1 MMKLNKTI
9 VLFVVLIA
17 ALVMSCKEHPVTY
30 QHVAVDSLINIA
42 YQARNYDSII
52 SLANLHQQEGSL
64 SSIEACYW
72 RGYAYSR
79 MRKMR
84 MAEMEWKN
92 AIAQT
97 IETDA
102 DLAYYAQSA
111 NRLVGLLYLK
121 SDYGEAIRVA
131 LPAIR
136 LLKIKDYTMNNDYSN
151 LLTFMGSCEL
161 KLGHSSDAARNF
173 SQAWQAYQR
182 LTHANHD
189 IDSYTS
195 SIVGLVTIVDA
206 YIQTGHY
213 QEALDWTVH
222 LDDMLQECRQLPGVR
237 ESYLDK
243 QWARLCLY
251 RASALEG
258 LGKKKE
264 AAQSYKAALQTQYAK
279 TGDGKV
285 EASNY
290 LMAAQRW
297 DEAADNLQVMAEQ
310 LATYDFK
317 MSQETIHTYLLPK
330 YLANVKAH
338 RLDSAIAVGT
348 WICQAL
354 DSAIIW
360 QKQDDAAELAT
371 IYETQQKENELMEQR
386 SNLSDQRL
394 LTVYITLVL
403 VILGFGLFIFF
414 HHRSAMRLEKAY
426 NELARANTRAEESS
440 RMKSDFIQQIS
451 HEIRTPLNI
460 LSGFTQLLTMPDM
473 KYDKATLDNIKEQIT
488 ENTDRITNLVNKML
502 ELSEAKNHSDIECTD
517 DVTVTQITSDAVNAS
532 GISDAGHL
540 TFSMIVSPEA
550 EQVHILT
557 NLQAASRALAQVLD
571 NARKFTAPAESRQ
584 HEKLTDHQ
592 QKVVLR
598 ISVSSNRL
606 FFSVEDTGIG
616 IPHKEAERI
625 FDEFVQLD
633 EFYEG
638 TGIGLTVAR
647 SLARRIGGNIMLD
660 TAYIGG
666 SRFVLTLP
674 VNKLAMGAKITKK

>member
-9 VLFVVLIA
+9 LFFVTLAAVLFT
-17 ALVMSCKEHPVTY
+17 SCGEHHVT
-30 QHVAVDSLINIA
+30 QRHVTVDSLINVA
-42 YQARNYDSII
+42 YQARNYDSIL
-52 SLANLHQQEGSL
+52 SLADLHQQEGTL
-64 SSIEACYW
+64 STIEACYW

-79 MRKMR
+79 QRKIR
-84 MAEMEWKN
+84 MAEIEWKH
-92 AIAQT
+92 AVAQP
-97 IETDA
+97 IESDE
-102 DLAYYAQSA
+102 DLVYYAQSA
-111 NRLVGLLYLK
+111 NRLTGLLYLK
-121 SDYGEAIRVA
+121 AEYGQAIQVA
-131 LPAIR
+131 LPAIQ
-136 LLKIKDYTMNNDYSN
+136 LLKEMGYTKNNDYFN
-151 LLTFMGSCEL
+151 LLTFIGGCEL
-161 KLGHSSDAARNF
+161 KLDQPEEAANNFAQVWKGFQQITKSIHS
-173 SQAWQAYQR
+173 
-182 LTHANHD
+182 

-213 QEALDWTVH
+213 QEALDWTTH
-222 LDDMLQECRQLPGVR
+222 LGNMLQQCRQLPGVR
-237 ESYLDK
+237 DSYIDK

-258 LGKKKE
+258 LGKKEE
-264 AAQSYKAALQTQYAK
+264 AAQSYQFALQTQYAQ

-290 LMAAQRW
+290 LIAAHRW
-297 DEAADNLQVMAEQ
+297 NEAADNLQVMASQ
-310 LATYDFK
+310 LAKYDFK

-330 YLANVKAH
+330 YLANVKAN
-338 RLDSAIAVGT
+338 RLDSAIAVGS
-348 WICQAL
+348 WICEAL
-354 DSAIIW
+354 DSAIVW
-360 QKQDDAAELAT
+360 QKRDDAAELAT
-371 IYETQQKENELMEQR
+371 IYETQQKENELMKQR
-386 SNLSDQRL
+386 SSLSDLRL
-394 LTVYITLVL
+394 LLVYITLVL

-414 HHRSAMRLEKAY
+414 RHRAAVRLEKAY
-426 NELARANTRAEESS
+426 YDLERANVRAEESS

-460 LSGFTQLLTMPDM
+460 LSGFTQLLTMPDIT
-473 KYDKATLDNIKEQIT
+473 YDKATLDNIKEQVT

-502 ELSEAKNHSDIECTD
+502 ELSEAKNHSDIECND
-517 DVTVTQITSDAVNAS
+517 EVTAQQIASEAIGAS
-532 GISDAGHL
+532 GINDAGHL
-540 TFSMIVSPEA
+540 TFSMIMSPEA
-550 EQVHILT
+550 EKVLIQT
-557 NLQAASRALAQVLD
+557 NLQAAARALSQVLD

-598 ISVSSNRL
+598 ISVSASRL

-647 SLARRIGGNIMLD
+647 SLARRIGGDIMLD

-674 VNKLAMGAKITKK
+674 VNNQTS

>member
-9 VLFVVLIA
+9 VLFVTLA
-17 ALVMSCKEHPVTY
+17 AMLFTSCGEHHVT
-30 QHVAVDSLINIA
+30 QRHVTVDSLINVA
-42 YQARNYDSII
+42 YQARNYDSIL
-52 SLANLHQQEGSL
+52 SLADLHQQEGTL
-64 SSIEACYW
+64 STIEASYW

-79 MRKMR
+79 QRKIR
-84 MAEMEWKN
+84 MAEIEWKR
-92 AIAQT
+92 AVAQP
-97 IETDA
+97 IESDE
-102 DLAYYAQSA
+102 DLVYYAQSA
-111 NRLVGLLYLK
+111 NRLTGLLYLK
-121 SDYGEAIRVA
+121 AEYGQAIQVA
-131 LPAIR
+131 LPAIQ
-136 LLKIKDYTMNNDYSN
+136 LLKEMGYTKNNDYFN
-151 LLTFMGSCEL
+151 LLTFIGGCEL
-161 KLGHSSDAARNF
+161 KLDQPEEAANNFAQVWKGFQQITKSIHS
-173 SQAWQAYQR
+173 
-182 LTHANHD
+182 

-213 QEALDWTVH
+213 QEALDWTTH
-222 LDDMLQECRQLPGVR
+222 LGNMLQQCRQLPGVR
-237 ESYLDK
+237 DSYIDK

-258 LGKKKE
+258 LGKKEE
-264 AAQSYKAALQTQYAK
+264 AAQSYQFALQTQYAQ

-290 LMAAQRW
+290 LMAAHRW
-297 DEAADNLQVMAEQ
+297 NEAADNLQVMASQ
-310 LATYDFK
+310 LAKYDFK

-330 YLANVKAH
+330 YLANVKAN
-338 RLDSAIAVGT
+338 RLDSAIAVGS
-348 WICQAL
+348 WICEAL
-354 DSAIIW
+354 DSAIVW
-360 QKQDDAAELAT
+360 QKRDDAAELAT
-371 IYETQQKENELMEQR
+371 IYETQQKENELMKQR
-386 SNLSDQRL
+386 SSLSDLRL
-394 LTVYITLVL
+394 LLVYITLVL

-414 HHRSAMRLEKAY
+414 RHRAAVRLEKAY
-426 NELARANTRAEESS
+426 YDLERANVRAEESS

-460 LSGFTQLLTMPDM
+460 LSGFTQLLTMPDIT
-473 KYDKATLDNIKEQIT
+473 YDKATLDNIKEQVT

-502 ELSEAKNHSDIECTD
+502 ELSEAKNHSDIECND
-517 DVTVTQITSDAVNAS
+517 EVTAQQIASEAIGAS
-532 GISDAGHL
+532 GINDAGHL
-540 TFSMIVSPEA
+540 TFSMIMSPEA
-550 EQVHILT
+550 EKVLIQT
-557 NLQAASRALAQVLD
+557 NLQAAARALSQVLD

-598 ISVSSNRL
+598 ISVSANRM

-647 SLARRIGGNIMLD
+647 SLARRIGGDIMLD

-674 VNKLAMGAKITKK
+674 VNKQAS

>member
-1 MMKLNKTI
+1 MKLTKTI

-17 ALVMSCKEHPVTY
+17 ALFISCKEQRVTP

-42 YQARNYDSII
+42 YQARNYDSIL
-52 SLANLHQQEGSL
+52 SLATLHQQEGTL

-79 MRKMR
+79 LRKMR
-84 MAEMEWKN
+84 MAEIEWKH
-92 AIAQT
+92 AVAQP
-97 IETDA
+97 IETDE
-102 DLAYYAQSA
+102 DLVFYAQSA
-111 NRLVGLLYLK
+111 NRLAGLLYLK
-121 SDYGEAIRVA
+121 ADYAEVIRVA

-136 LLKIKDYTMNNDYSN
+136 LLEEKHYTMNNDYSN
-151 LLTFMGSCEL
+151 LLTFVGSCEL
-161 KLGHSSDAARNF
+161 KLGHPADAARNYD
-173 SQAWQAYQR
+173 QAWQAYQQI
-182 LTHANHD
+182 TQANYN

-213 QEALDWTVH
+213 QDALDWTTH
-222 LDDMLQECRQLPGVR
+222 LGNMLQQCRQLPGVR
-237 ESYLDK
+237 DAYIDK
-243 QWARLCLY
+243 QWARHCLY

-258 LGKKKE
+258 LGKKEE
-264 AAQSYKAALQTQYAK
+264 AAQSYQLALQTQYAK

-290 LMAAQRW
+290 LMEAHRW
-297 DEAADNLQVMAEQ
+297 NEAADNLQVLAAQ
-310 LATYDFK
+310 LAKYDFK

-330 YLANVKAH
+330 YLANVKAN
-338 RLDSAIAVGT
+338 RLDSAIAVGS
-348 WICQAL
+348 WICEAL
-354 DSAIIW
+354 DSAIVW
-360 QKQDDAAELAT
+360 QKRDDAAELAT
-371 IYETQQKENELMEQR
+371 IYETQQKENELMKQR
-386 SNLSDQRL
+386 SSLSDLRL

-414 HHRSAMRLEKAY
+414 RHRAAVRLEKAY
-426 NELARANTRAEESS
+426 YDLERANIRAEESS

-473 KYDKATLDNIKEQIT
+473 KYDEATLSNIKDQIT

-502 ELSEAKNHSDIECTD
+502 ELSEAKNHSDIECND
-517 DVTVTQITSDAVNAS
+517 EVTAQQIASEAIGAS
-532 GISDAGHL
+532 GINDAGHL
-540 TFSMIVSPEA
+540 TFSMIMSPEA
-550 EQVHILT
+550 EKVLIQT
-557 NLQAASRALAQVLD
+557 NLQAAARALSQVLD

-598 ISVSSNRL
+598 ISVSSNRM

-647 SLARRIGGNIMLD
+647 SLARRIGGDIMLD

-674 VNKLAMGAKITKK
+674 VNNQTS

>member
-1 MMKLNKTI
+1 MKLAKTI
-9 VLFVVLIA
+9 VLFVVLVA
-17 ALVMSCKEHPVTY
+17 ALFTSCKDQRVTP

-42 YQARNYDSII
+42 YQARNYDSIL
-52 SLANLHQQEGSL
+52 SLANLHQQEGTL
-64 SSIEACYW
+64 STIEACYW

-79 MRKMR
+79 LRKMR

-92 AIAQT
+92 AVAQT

-102 DLAYYAQSA
+102 DLAYYAKSA
-111 NRLVGLLYLK
+111 NRLAGLLYLK
-121 SDYGEAIRVA
+121 ADYAGAIRVA
-131 LPAIR
+131 LPAIH
-136 LLKIKDYTMNNDYSN
+136 LLKEKQYTLNNDYSN
-151 LLTFMGSCEL
+151 LLTFIGSCEL
-161 KLGHSSDAARNF
+161 KLGHPADAARNYD
-173 SQAWQAYQR
+173 QAWQAYQQI
-182 LTHANHD
+182 TQANYN

-213 QEALDWTVH
+213 QEALDWTTH
-222 LDDMLQECRQLPGVR
+222 LGNMLQQCRQLPGVR
-237 ESYLDK
+237 DAYIDK

-258 LGKKKE
+258 LGKKEE
-264 AAQSYKAALQTQYAK
+264 AAQSYQFALQTQYAK

-290 LMAAQRW
+290 LMAAHRW
-297 DEAADNLQVMAEQ
+297 NEAANNLQVMAAQ

-317 MSQETIHTYLLPK
+317 MSQEAIHTYLLPK
-330 YLANVKAH
+330 YIANVKAN
-338 RLDSAIAVGT
+338 RLDSAIAVGI

-354 DSAIIW
+354 DSAIVW
-360 QKQDDAAELAT
+360 QKRDDAAELAT

-386 SNLSDQRL
+386 SSLSDQRL

-414 HHRSAMRLEKAY
+414 HHRSAVRLEKAY
-426 NELARANTRAEESS
+426 NDLARANARAEESS

-460 LSGFTQLLTMPDM
+460 LSGFTQLLTMPDI
-473 KYDKATLDNIKEQIT
+473 KYDEATLGNIKEQIT

-502 ELSEAKNHSDIECTD
+502 ELSEAKNHSDIECND
-517 DVTVTQITSDAVNAS
+517 EVTALQIASDAISAS
-532 GISDAGHL
+532 GIDEAGHL
-540 TFSMIVSPEA
+540 TFSLITSPEA
-550 EQVHILT
+550 EQDLIQT
-557 NLQAASRALAQVLD
+557 NLNAAARALSLILD

-647 SLARRIGGNIMLD
+647 SLARRIGGDIMLD

-674 VNKLAMGAKITKK
+674 VNKQAS

>member
-9 VLFVVLIA
+9 LLFVALIAVLF
-17 ALVMSCKEHPVTY
+17 MSCKEHHVARR
-30 QHVAVDSLINIA
+30 HVAVDSLINIA
-42 YQARNYDSII
+42 YQARNYDSIL
-52 SLANLHQQEGSL
+52 SLADLHQQEGTL

-79 MRKMR
+79 LRKIR
-84 MAEMEWKN
+84 MAEIEWKN
-92 AIAQT
+92 AVSHS
-97 IETDA
+97 IETDE
-102 DLAYYAQSA
+102 DLTYYAHSA
-111 NRLVGLLYLK
+111 NRLAGLLYLK
-121 SDYGEAIRVA
+121 AEYGEVIQVA

-136 LLKIKDYTMNNDYSN
+136 LLKEKGYIMNNDYFN
-151 LLTFMGSCEL
+151 LLTFIGSCEL
-161 KLGHSSDAARNF
+161 KLGHPGDAAKNF
-173 SQAWQAYQR
+173 KLVWQAYQQI
-182 LTHANHD
+182 TQANHD
-189 IDSYTS
+189 IGSYTS
-195 SIVGLVTIVDA
+195 TIVGLVTIVDT

-213 QEALDWTVH
+213 QEALEWADR
-222 LDDMLQECRQLPGVR
+222 LDTMLQQCRQLPGVR
-237 ESYLDK
+237 DSYIDK
-243 QWARLCLY
+243 QWARICLY

-258 LGKKKE
+258 LGQKKE
-264 AAQSYKAALQTQYAK
+264 AAKAYNTALKTQYAK

-285 EASNY
+285 EAASY
-290 LMAAQRW
+290 LMAAHRW
-297 DEAADNLQVMAEQ
+297 NEAADNLQVMEAQ
-310 LATYDFK
+310 LATYDFR
-317 MSQETIHTYLLPK
+317 MTQETIHTYLLPK
-330 YLANVKAH
+330 FFANVKAN
-338 RLDSAIAVGT
+338 RPDSAIAVGT

-354 DSAIIW
+354 DSAIVW
-360 QKQDDAAELAT
+360 QKHDDAAELAT

-386 SNLSDQRL
+386 SSLSDLRN
-394 LTVYITLVL
+394 LTVYITLIL

-414 HHRSAMRLEKAY
+414 RHRSAMRLEKAY
-426 NELARANTRAEESS
+426 FDLERANVRAEESS

-473 KYDKATLDNIKEQIT
+473 KYDEATLSNIKEQIT

-502 ELSEAKNHSDIECTD
+502 ELSEAKNHADIDCND
-517 DVTVTQITSDAVNAS
+517 NVTPLQIASEAVTSS
-532 GISDAGHL
+532 GIDEAGHL
-540 TFSMIVSPEA
+540 TFSMITSSEA
-550 EQVHILT
+550 EQMQIQT
-557 NLQAASRALAQVLD
+557 NLQAAVRALSLVLD
-571 NARKFTAPAESRQ
+571 NARKFTAPAKSRR
-584 HEKLTDHQ
+584 HEKQTDHQ

-598 ISVSSNRL
+598 ISVSSYRL

-647 SLARRIGGNIMLD
+647 SLARRIGGDIMLD

-674 VNKLAMGAKITKK
+674 VNKQAS

>member
-1 MMKLNKTI
+1 MKLTRTI
-9 VLFVVLIA
+9 ILLVALTAVLF
-17 ALVMSCKEHPVTY
+17 MSCKEHHVTHH
-30 QHVAVDSLINIA
+30 HVAVDSLINIA
-42 YQARNYDSII
+42 YQTRNYDSIL
-52 SLANLHQQEGSL
+52 SLADLHQQEGTL

-79 MRKMR
+79 LRKIR
-84 MAEMEWKN
+84 MAEIEWKK
-92 AIAQT
+92 AVAHT
-97 IETDA
+97 IETDE
-102 DLAYYAQSA
+102 DLVFYAQSA
-111 NRLVGLLYLK
+111 NRLAGLLYLK
-121 SDYGEAIRVA
+121 AEYGQVIKVA
-131 LPAIR
+131 LPAIQ
-136 LLKIKDYTMNNDYSN
+136 LLKEKDYTTNNDYFN
-151 LLTFMGSCEL
+151 LLTFMGCCEL
-161 KLGHSSDAARNF
+161 KLDHASGAAHNF
-173 SQAWQAYQR
+173 SQVLKGYQQI
-182 LTHANHD
+182 TQANHH

-213 QEALDWTVH
+213 SEALEWIDH
-222 LDDMLQECRQLPGVR
+222 LDSMLQECRQLPGVR
-237 ESYLDK
+237 ELYVDK
-243 QWARLCLY
+243 QWARICLY

-258 LGKKKE
+258 LGKKAE
-264 AAQSYKAALQTQYAK
+264 AAKAYNLALQTQYAK

-290 LMAAQRW
+290 LMAAHRW
-297 DEAADNLQVMAEQ
+297 NEAADNLEVLAAQ
-310 LATYDFK
+310 LGTYDFR
-317 MSQETIHTYLLPK
+317 MTQETIHTYLLPK
-330 YLANVKAH
+330 YFANVKAN

-354 DSAIIW
+354 DSAIVW
-360 QKQDDAAELAT
+360 QKHDDAAELAT

-386 SNLSDQRL
+386 SNLSDMRL

-414 HHRSAMRLEKAY
+414 RHRAAVRLEKAY
-426 NELARANTRAEESS
+426 YDLERANMRAEESS

-460 LSGFTQLLTMPDM
+460 LSGYTQLLAMPDM
-473 KYDKATLDNIKEQIT
+473 TYDKATLDNIKEQIT

-502 ELSEAKNHSDIECTD
+502 ELSEAKNRSDIECND
-517 DVTVTQITSDAVNAS
+517 DVTPLQIAVEAIGISGVDNAS
-532 GISDAGHL
+532 HL
-540 TFSMIVSPEA
+540 TFSMIASPEC
-550 EQVHILT
+550 EEVHVQT
-557 NLQAASRALAQVLD
+557 NLQAAARALSQVLD
-571 NARKFTAPAESRQ
+571 NARKFTIPSESRQ
-584 HEKLTDHQ
+584 HEKPTDHQ

-598 ISVSSNRL
+598 ISVSSSRL

-647 SLARRIGGNIMLD
+647 SLARRIGGDIMLD

-674 VNKLAMGAKITKK
+674 VNK

>member
-1 MMKLNKTI
+1 MKLTRTI
-9 VLFVVLIA
+9 ILLVALTAVLF
-17 ALVMSCKEHPVTY
+17 MSCKEHHVTHH
-30 QHVAVDSLINIA
+30 HVAVDSLINIA
-42 YQARNYDSII
+42 YQTRNYDSIL
-52 SLANLHQQEGSL
+52 SLADLHQQEGTL

-79 MRKMR
+79 LRKIR
-84 MAEMEWKN
+84 MAEIEWKK
-92 AIAQT
+92 AVAHT
-97 IETDA
+97 IETDE
-102 DLAYYAQSA
+102 DLVFYAQSA
-111 NRLVGLLYLK
+111 NRLAGLLYLK
-121 SDYGEAIRVA
+121 AEYGQVIKVA
-131 LPAIR
+131 LPAIQ
-136 LLKIKDYTMNNDYSN
+136 LLKEKDYTTNNDYFN
-151 LLTFMGSCEL
+151 LLTFMGCCEL
-161 KLGHSSDAARNF
+161 KLDHASGAAHNF
-173 SQAWQAYQR
+173 SQVLKGYQQI
-182 LTHANHD
+182 TQANHH

-213 QEALDWTVH
+213 SEALEWIDH
-222 LDDMLQECRQLPGVR
+222 LDSMLQECRQLPGVR
-237 ESYLDK
+237 ESYVDK
-243 QWARLCLY
+243 QWARICLY

-258 LGKKKE
+258 LGKKAE
-264 AAQSYKAALQTQYAK
+264 AAKAYQAALKTQYAK

-285 EASNY
+285 EASSY
-290 LMAAQRW
+290 LMTAHRW
-297 DEAADNLQVMAEQ
+297 NEAADNLQVLAAQ
-310 LATYDFK
+310 LATYDFR
-317 MSQETIHTYLLPK
+317 MTQETIHTYLLPK
-330 YLANVKAH
+330 YFANVKAN
-338 RLDSAIAVGT
+338 RLDSAIAAGT

-354 DSAIIW
+354 ASAIVW
-360 QKQDDAAELAT
+360 QKHDDAGELAT

-386 SNLSDQRL
+386 SNLSDMRL

-414 HHRSAMRLEKAY
+414 RHRAAVRLEKAY
-426 NELARANTRAEESS
+426 YDLERANMRAEESS

-460 LSGFTQLLTMPDM
+460 LSGYTQLLAMPDM
-473 KYDKATLDNIKEQIT
+473 TYDKATLDNIKEQIT

-502 ELSEAKNHSDIECTD
+502 ELSEAKNRSDIECND
-517 DVTVTQITSDAVNAS
+517 DVTPLQIAVEAIGISGVDNAS
-532 GISDAGHL
+532 HL
-540 TFSMIVSPEA
+540 TFSMIASPEC
-550 EQVHILT
+550 EEVHVQT
-557 NLQAASRALAQVLD
+557 NLQAAARALSQVLD
-571 NARKFTAPAESRQ
+571 NARKFTIPSESRQ
-584 HEKLTDHQ
+584 HEKPTDHQ

-598 ISVSSNRL
+598 ISVSSSRL

-647 SLARRIGGNIMLD
+647 SLARRIGGDIMLD

-674 VNKLAMGAKITKK
+674 VNK

>member
-1 MMKLNKTI
+1 MMKLTKTI

-17 ALVMSCKEHPVTY
+17 VLFTSCKEHHVT
-30 QHVAVDSLINIA
+30 QRHVAVDSLINIA
-42 YQARNYDSII
+42 YQARNYDSIL
-52 SLANLHQQEGSL
+52 SLATLHQQEGTL
-64 SSIEACYW
+64 SCIEACYW

-79 MRKMR
+79 LRKMR

-92 AIAQT
+92 AVAQT
-97 IETDA
+97 IETDD
-102 DLAYYAQSA
+102 DLVFYAQSA
-111 NRLVGLLYLK
+111 NRLAGLLYLK
-121 SDYGEAIRVA
+121 ADYAEVIRVA

-136 LLKIKDYTMNNDYSN
+136 LLEEKHYTMNNDYSN
-151 LLTFMGSCEL
+151 LLTFVGSCEL
-161 KLGHSSDAARNF
+161 KLGHPADAARNYD
-173 SQAWQAYQR
+173 QAWQAYQQI
-182 LTHANHD
+182 TQANYN

-213 QEALDWTVH
+213 QDALDWTTH
-222 LDDMLQECRQLPGVR
+222 LGNMLQQCRQLPGVR
-237 ESYLDK
+237 DAYIDK

-258 LGKKKE
+258 LGKKEE
-264 AAQSYKAALQTQYAK
+264 AAQSYQLALQTQYAK

-290 LMAAQRW
+290 LMEAHRW
-297 DEAADNLQVMAEQ
+297 NEAANNLQVLAAQ

-317 MSQETIHTYLLPK
+317 MSQEAIHTYLLPK
-330 YLANVKAH
+330 YIANVKAN
-338 RLDSAIAVGT
+338 RLDSAIAVGI
-348 WICQAL
+348 WICEAL
-354 DSAIIW
+354 DSAIVW
-360 QKQDDAAELAT
+360 QKRDDAAELAT
-371 IYETQQKENELMEQR
+371 IYETQQKENELMKQR
-386 SNLSDQRL
+386 SSLSDLRL

-414 HHRSAMRLEKAY
+414 RHRAAVRLEKAY
-426 NELARANTRAEESS
+426 YDLERANIRAEESS

-473 KYDKATLDNIKEQIT
+473 KYDEATLSNIKDQIT

-502 ELSEAKNHSDIECTD
+502 ELSEAKNHSDIECND
-517 DVTVTQITSDAVNAS
+517 EVTAQQIASEAIGAS
-532 GISDAGHL
+532 GINDAGHL
-540 TFSMIVSPEA
+540 TFSMIMSPEA
-550 EQVHILT
+550 EKVLIQT
-557 NLQAASRALAQVLD
+557 NLQAAARALSQVLD

-598 ISVSSNRL
+598 ISVSTNRM

-647 SLARRIGGNIMLD
+647 SLARRIGGDIMLD

-674 VNKLAMGAKITKK
+674 VNNQTS

>member
-1 MMKLNKTI
+1 MMKLTKTI

-17 ALVMSCKEHPVTY
+17 VLFTSCKEQRVTP

-42 YQARNYDSII
+42 YQARNYDSIL
-52 SLANLHQQEGSL
+52 SLATLHQQEGTL
-64 SSIEACYW
+64 SCIEACYW

-79 MRKMR
+79 LRKMR

-92 AIAQT
+92 AVAQT
-97 IETDA
+97 IETDD
-102 DLAYYAQSA
+102 DLVFYAQSA
-111 NRLVGLLYLK
+111 NRLAGLLYLK
-121 SDYGEAIRVA
+121 ADYAEAIRVA

-136 LLKIKDYTMNNDYSN
+136 LLEEKHYTMNNDYSN
-151 LLTFMGSCEL
+151 LLTFVGSCEL
-161 KLGHSSDAARNF
+161 KLGHPADAARNYD
-173 SQAWQAYQR
+173 QAWQAYQQI
-182 LTHANHD
+182 TQANYN

-213 QEALDWTVH
+213 QEALDWTTH
-222 LDDMLQECRQLPGVR
+222 LGNMLQQCRQLPGVR
-237 ESYLDK
+237 DAYIDK

-258 LGKKKE
+258 LGKKEE
-264 AAQSYKAALQTQYAK
+264 AAQSYQLALQTQYAK

-290 LMAAQRW
+290 LMEAHRW
-297 DEAADNLQVMAEQ
+297 NEAADNLQVMAAQ
-310 LATYDFK
+310 LAKYDFK

-330 YLANVKAH
+330 YLANVKAN
-338 RLDSAIAVGT
+338 RLDSAIAVGI
-348 WICQAL
+348 WICEAL
-354 DSAIIW
+354 DSAIVW
-360 QKQDDAAELAT
+360 QKRDDAAELAT
-371 IYETQQKENELMEQR
+371 IYETQQKENELMKQR
-386 SNLSDQRL
+386 SSLSDLRL

-414 HHRSAMRLEKAY
+414 RHRAAVRLEKAY
-426 NELARANTRAEESS
+426 YDLERANIRAEESS

-473 KYDKATLDNIKEQIT
+473 KYDEATLSNIKDQIT

-502 ELSEAKNHSDIECTD
+502 ELSEAKNHSDIECND
-517 DVTVTQITSDAVNAS
+517 EVTAQQIASEAIGAS
-532 GISDAGHL
+532 GINEAGHL
-540 TFSMIVSPEA
+540 TFSMIMSPEA
-550 EQVHILT
+550 EKVLIQT
-557 NLQAASRALAQVLD
+557 NLQAAARALSQVLD

-598 ISVSSNRL
+598 ISVSTNRM

-647 SLARRIGGNIMLD
+647 SLARRIGGDIMLD

-674 VNKLAMGAKITKK
+674 VNNQTS

>member
-1 MMKLNKTI
+1 MMKLTKTI

-17 ALVMSCKEHPVTY
+17 VLFTSCKEQRVTP

-42 YQARNYDSII
+42 YQARNYDSIL
-52 SLANLHQQEGSL
+52 SLATLHQQEGTL

-79 MRKMR
+79 LRKMR

-92 AIAQT
+92 AVAHT
-97 IETDA
+97 IETDD
-102 DLAYYAQSA
+102 DLVFYAQSA
-111 NRLVGLLYLK
+111 NRLAGLLYLK
-121 SDYGEAIRVA
+121 ADYAEAIRVA

-136 LLKIKDYTMNNDYSN
+136 LLEEKHYTMNNDYSN
-151 LLTFMGSCEL
+151 LLTFVGSCEL
-161 KLGHSSDAARNF
+161 KLGHPADAARNYD
-173 SQAWQAYQR
+173 QAWQAYQQI
-182 LTHANHD
+182 TQANYN

-213 QEALDWTVH
+213 QEALDWTTH
-222 LDDMLQECRQLPGVR
+222 LGNMLQQCRQLPGVR
-237 ESYLDK
+237 DAYIDK

-258 LGKKKE
+258 LGKKEE
-264 AAQSYKAALQTQYAK
+264 AAQSYQLALQTQYAK

-290 LMAAQRW
+290 LMEAHRW
-297 DEAADNLQVMAEQ
+297 NEAANNLQVLAAQ

-317 MSQETIHTYLLPK
+317 MSQEAIHTYLLPK
-330 YLANVKAH
+330 YIANVKAN
-338 RLDSAIAVGT
+338 RLDSAIAVGI
-348 WICQAL
+348 WICEAL
-354 DSAIIW
+354 DSAIVW
-360 QKQDDAAELAT
+360 QKRDDAAELAT
-371 IYETQQKENELMEQR
+371 IYETQQKENELMKQR
-386 SNLSDQRL
+386 SSLSDLRL

-414 HHRSAMRLEKAY
+414 RHRAAVRLEKAY
-426 NELARANTRAEESS
+426 YDLERANIRAEESS

-473 KYDKATLDNIKEQIT
+473 KYDEATLSNIKDQIT

-502 ELSEAKNHSDIECTD
+502 ELSEAKNHSDIECND
-517 DVTVTQITSDAVNAS
+517 EVTAQQIASEAIGAS
-532 GISDAGHL
+532 GINEAGHL
-540 TFSMIVSPEA
+540 TFSMIMSPEA
-550 EQVHILT
+550 EKVLIQT
-557 NLQAASRALAQVLD
+557 NLQAAARALSQVLD

-598 ISVSSNRL
+598 ISVSSDRM

-647 SLARRIGGNIMLD
+647 SLARRIGGDIMLD

-674 VNKLAMGAKITKK
+674 VNKQAS

>member
-1 MMKLNKTI
+1 MMKLTKTI

-17 ALVMSCKEHPVTY
+17 VLFTSCKEHHVT
-30 QHVAVDSLINIA
+30 QRHVAVDSLINIA
-42 YQARNYDSII
+42 YQARNYDSIL
-52 SLANLHQQEGSL
+52 SLATLHQQEGTL
-64 SSIEACYW
+64 SCIEACYW

-79 MRKMR
+79 LRKMR

-92 AIAQT
+92 AVAQT
-97 IETDA
+97 IETDD
-102 DLAYYAQSA
+102 DLVFYAQSA
-111 NRLVGLLYLK
+111 NRLAGLLYLK
-121 SDYGEAIRVA
+121 ADYAEVIRVA

-136 LLKIKDYTMNNDYSN
+136 LLEEKHYTMNNDYSN
-151 LLTFMGSCEL
+151 LLTFVGSCEL
-161 KLGHSSDAARNF
+161 KLGHPADAARNYD
-173 SQAWQAYQR
+173 QAWQAYQQI
-182 LTHANHD
+182 TQANYN

-213 QEALDWTVH
+213 QDALDWTTH
-222 LDDMLQECRQLPGVR
+222 LGNMLQQCRQLPGVR
-237 ESYLDK
+237 DAYIDK

-258 LGKKKE
+258 LGKKEE
-264 AAQSYKAALQTQYAK
+264 AAQSYQLALQTQYAK

-290 LMAAQRW
+290 LMEAHRW
-297 DEAADNLQVMAEQ
+297 NEAADNLQVMAAQ
-310 LATYDFK
+310 LAKYDFK

-330 YLANVKAH
+330 YLANVKAN
-338 RLDSAIAVGT
+338 RLDSAIAVGI
-348 WICQAL
+348 WICEAL
-354 DSAIIW
+354 DSAIVW
-360 QKQDDAAELAT
+360 QKRDDAAELAT
-371 IYETQQKENELMEQR
+371 IYETQQKENELMKQR
-386 SNLSDQRL
+386 SSLSDLRL

-414 HHRSAMRLEKAY
+414 RHRAAVRLEKAY
-426 NELARANTRAEESS
+426 YDLERANIRAEESS

-473 KYDKATLDNIKEQIT
+473 KYDEATLSNIKDQIT

-502 ELSEAKNHSDIECTD
+502 ELSEAKNHSDIECND
-517 DVTVTQITSDAVNAS
+517 EVTAQQIASEAVSAS
-532 GISDAGHL
+532 GIDEAGHL
-540 TFSMIVSPEA
+540 TFSIIMSPDV
-550 EQVHILT
+550 EQVTIHT
-557 NLQAASRALAQVLD
+557 NLRASARALSQVLD

-598 ISVSSNRL
+598 ISVSSDRM

-647 SLARRIGGNIMLD
+647 SLARRIGGDIMLD

-674 VNKLAMGAKITKK
+674 VNKQAS

>member
-1 MMKLNKTI
+1 MKLNKTI
-9 VLFVVLIA
+9 VLFVTLA
-17 ALVMSCKEHPVTY
+17 AMLFTSCGEHHVT
-30 QHVAVDSLINIA
+30 QRHVAVDSLINVA
-42 YQARNYDSII
+42 YQARNYDSIL
-52 SLANLHQQEGSL
+52 SLADLHQQEGTL
-64 SSIEACYW
+64 STIEACYW

-79 MRKMR
+79 QRKIR
-84 MAEMEWKN
+84 MAEIEWKR
-92 AIAQT
+92 AVAQP
-97 IETDA
+97 IESDE
-102 DLAYYAQSA
+102 DLVYYAQSA
-111 NRLVGLLYLK
+111 NRLTGLLYLK
-121 SDYGEAIRVA
+121 AEYGQAIQVA
-131 LPAIR
+131 LPAIQ
-136 LLKIKDYTMNNDYSN
+136 LLKEMGYTKNNDYFN
-151 LLTFMGSCEL
+151 LLTFIGGCEL
-161 KLGHSSDAARNF
+161 KLDQPEEAANNFAQVWKGFQQITKSIHS
-173 SQAWQAYQR
+173 
-182 LTHANHD
+182 

-213 QEALDWTVH
+213 QEALDWTTH
-222 LDDMLQECRQLPGVR
+222 LGNMLQQCRQLPGVR
-237 ESYLDK
+237 DSYIDK

-258 LGKKKE
+258 LGKKEE
-264 AAQSYKAALQTQYAK
+264 AAQSYQFALQTQYAQ

-290 LMAAQRW
+290 LIAAHRW
-297 DEAADNLQVMAEQ
+297 NEAADNLQVMASQ
-310 LATYDFK
+310 LAKYDFK

-330 YLANVKAH
+330 YLANVKAN
-338 RLDSAIAVGT
+338 RLDSAIAVGS
-348 WICQAL
+348 WICEAL
-354 DSAIIW
+354 DSAIVW
-360 QKQDDAAELAT
+360 QKRDDAAELAT
-371 IYETQQKENELMEQR
+371 IYETQQKENELMKQR
-386 SNLSDQRL
+386 SSLSDLRL
-394 LTVYITLVL
+394 LLVYITLVL

-414 HHRSAMRLEKAY
+414 RHRAAVRLEKAY
-426 NELARANTRAEESS
+426 YDLERANVRAEESS

-460 LSGFTQLLTMPDM
+460 LSGFTQLLTMPDIT
-473 KYDKATLDNIKEQIT
+473 YDKATLDNIKEQVT

-502 ELSEAKNHSDIECTD
+502 ELSEAKNHSDIECND
-517 DVTVTQITSDAVNAS
+517 EVTAQQIASEAIGAS
-532 GISDAGHL
+532 GINDAGHL
-540 TFSMIVSPEA
+540 TFSMIMSPEA
-550 EQVHILT
+550 EKVLIQT
-557 NLQAASRALAQVLD
+557 NLQAAARALSQVLD

-598 ISVSSNRL
+598 ISVSSDRM

-647 SLARRIGGNIMLD
+647 SLARRIGGDIMLD

-674 VNKLAMGAKITKK
+674 VNKQAS

>member
-1 MMKLNKTI
+1 MKLTRTI
-9 VLFVVLIA
+9 ILLVALTAVLF
-17 ALVMSCKEHPVTY
+17 MSCKEHHVTHH
-30 QHVAVDSLINIA
+30 HVAVDSLINIA
-42 YQARNYDSII
+42 YQTRNYDSIL
-52 SLANLHQQEGSL
+52 SLADLHQQEGTL

-79 MRKMR
+79 LRKIR
-84 MAEMEWKN
+84 MAEIEWKK
-92 AIAQT
+92 AVAHT
-97 IETDA
+97 IETDE
-102 DLAYYAQSA
+102 DLVFYAQSA
-111 NRLVGLLYLK
+111 NRLAGLLYLK
-121 SDYGEAIRVA
+121 AEYGQVIKVA
-131 LPAIR
+131 LPAIQ
-136 LLKIKDYTMNNDYSN
+136 LLKEKDYTTNNDYFN
-151 LLTFMGSCEL
+151 LLTFMGCCEL
-161 KLGHSSDAARNF
+161 KLDHASGAAHNF
-173 SQAWQAYQR
+173 SQVSKGYQQI
-182 LTHANHD
+182 TQANHH

-213 QEALDWTVH
+213 SEALEWIDH
-222 LDDMLQECRQLPGVR
+222 LDSMLQECRQLPGVR
-237 ESYLDK
+237 ELYVDK
-243 QWARLCLY
+243 QWARICLY

-258 LGKKKE
+258 LGKKAE
-264 AAQSYKAALQTQYAK
+264 AAKAYNLALQTQYAK

-285 EASNY
+285 ESSSY
-290 LMAAQRW
+290 LMAAHRW
-297 DEAADNLQVMAEQ
+297 DEAADNLQVLAAQ
-310 LATYDFK
+310 LATYDFR
-317 MSQETIHTYLLPK
+317 MTQETIHTYLLPK
-330 YLANVKAH
+330 YFANVKAN

-354 DSAIIW
+354 DSAIVW
-360 QKQDDAAELAT
+360 QKHDDAAELAT

-386 SNLSDQRL
+386 SNLSDMRL

-414 HHRSAMRLEKAY
+414 RHRAAVRLEKAY
-426 NELARANTRAEESS
+426 YDLERANMRAEESS

-460 LSGFTQLLTMPDM
+460 LSGYTQLLAMPDM
-473 KYDKATLDNIKEQIT
+473 TYDKATLDNIKEQIT

-502 ELSEAKNHSDIECTD
+502 ELSEAKNRSDIECND
-517 DVTVTQITSDAVNAS
+517 DVTPLQIAVEAIGISGVDNAS
-532 GISDAGHL
+532 HL
-540 TFSMIVSPEA
+540 TFSMIASPEC
-550 EQVHILT
+550 EEVHVQT
-557 NLQAASRALAQVLD
+557 NLQAAARALSQVLD
-571 NARKFTAPAESRQ
+571 NARKFTIPSESRQ
-584 HEKLTDHQ
+584 HEKPTDHQ

-598 ISVSSNRL
+598 ISVSSSRL

-647 SLARRIGGNIMLD
+647 SLARRIGGDIMLD

-674 VNKLAMGAKITKK
+674 VNK

>member
-1 MMKLNKTI
+1 M
-9 VLFVVLIA
+9 
-17 ALVMSCKEHPVTY
+17 
-30 QHVAVDSLINIA
+30 
-42 YQARNYDSII
+42 
-52 SLANLHQQEGSL
+52 
-64 SSIEACYW
+64 EAC
-72 RGYAYSR
+72 SR
-79 MRKMR
+79 
-84 MAEMEWKN
+84 
-92 AIAQT
+92 
-97 IETDA
+97 TD
-102 DLAYYAQSA
+102 DQ
-111 NRLVGLLYLK
+111 
-121 SDYGEAIRVA
+121 VA

-136 LLKIKDYTMNNDYSN
+136 LLKEKGYTMNNDYFN
-151 LLTFMGSCEL
+151 LLTFIGGCEL
-161 KLGHSSDAARNF
+161 KLDRPEEAANNF
-173 SQAWQAYQR
+173 SQVWQGYQQI
-182 LTHANHD
+182 TKSIHS

-195 SIVGLVTIVDA
+195 TIVGLVTIVDA
-206 YIQTGHY
+206 YIQTGY
-213 QEALDWTVH
+213 YSEALEWVDH
-222 LDDMLQECRQLPGVR
+222 LEGMLQQCRQLPGVR
-237 ESYLDK
+237 ESYVDK
-243 QWARLCLY
+243 QWARICLY

-258 LGKKKE
+258 LGKKAE
-264 AAQSYKAALQTQYAK
+264 AAKAYNQALQTQYAK

-285 EASNY
+285 ESSSY
-290 LMAAQRW
+290 LMAAHRW
-297 DEAADNLQVMAEQ
+297 NEAADNLQVLAAQ
-310 LATYDFK
+310 LATYDFR
-317 MSQETIHTYLLPK
+317 MTQETIHAYLLPK
-330 YLANVKAH
+330 YFANVKAN

-354 DSAIIW
+354 DSAIVW
-360 QKQDDAAELAT
+360 QKHDDAAELAT

-386 SNLSDQRL
+386 SSISDLRL

-414 HHRSAMRLEKAY
+414 RHRSAMRLEKAY
-426 NELARANTRAEESS
+426 YDLERANIRAEESS

-473 KYDKATLDNIKEQIT
+473 KYDKATLNNIKEQIT

-502 ELSEAKNHSDIECTD
+502 ELSEAKNLSDIECND
-517 DVTVTQITSDAVNAS
+517 EVTALQIASEAIGAS
-532 GISDAGHL
+532 GINDVGHL
-540 TFSMIVSPEA
+540 TFSQIASPEL
-550 EQVHILT
+550 EQVKLHT
-557 NLQAASRALAQVLD
+557 NLQAAARALSQVLD

-598 ISVSSNRL
+598 ISASSDRL

-647 SLARRIGGNIMLD
+647 SLARRIGGDIMLD

-674 VNKLAMGAKITKK
+674 VNKQAS

>member
-1 MMKLNKTI
+1 MKLTRTI
-9 VLFVVLIA
+9 ILLVALTAVLF
-17 ALVMSCKEHPVTY
+17 MSCKEHHVTHH
-30 QHVAVDSLINIA
+30 HVAVDSLINIA
-42 YQARNYDSII
+42 YQTRNYDSIL
-52 SLANLHQQEGSL
+52 SLADLHQQEGTL

-79 MRKMR
+79 LRKIR
-84 MAEMEWKN
+84 MAEIEWKK
-92 AIAQT
+92 AVAHT
-97 IETDA
+97 IETDE
-102 DLAYYAQSA
+102 DLVFYAQSA
-111 NRLVGLLYLK
+111 NRLAGLLYLK
-121 SDYGEAIRVA
+121 AEYGQVIKVA
-131 LPAIR
+131 LPAIQ
-136 LLKIKDYTMNNDYSN
+136 LLKEKDYTTNNDYFN
-151 LLTFMGSCEL
+151 LLTFMGCCEL
-161 KLGHSSDAARNF
+161 KLDHASGAAHNF
-173 SQAWQAYQR
+173 SQVLKGYQ
-182 LTHANHD
+182 LITQTNHH

-213 QEALDWTVH
+213 SEALEWIDH
-222 LDDMLQECRQLPGVR
+222 LDSMLQECRQLPGVR
-237 ESYLDK
+237 ESYVDK
-243 QWARLCLY
+243 QWARICLY

-258 LGKKKE
+258 LGKKAE
-264 AAQSYKAALQTQYAK
+264 AAKAYQAALKTQYAK

-285 EASNY
+285 EASSY
-290 LMAAQRW
+290 LMTAHRW
-297 DEAADNLQVMAEQ
+297 NEAADNLQVLAAQ
-310 LATYDFK
+310 LATYDFR
-317 MSQETIHTYLLPK
+317 MTQETIHTYLLPK
-330 YLANVKAH
+330 YFANVKAN

-354 DSAIIW
+354 DSAIVW
-360 QKQDDAAELAT
+360 QKHDDAAELAT

-386 SNLSDQRL
+386 SNLSDMRL

-414 HHRSAMRLEKAY
+414 RHRAAVRLEKAY
-426 NELARANTRAEESS
+426 YDLERANMRAEESS

-460 LSGFTQLLTMPDM
+460 LSGYTQLLAMPDM
-473 KYDKATLDNIKEQIT
+473 TYDKATLDNIKEQIT

-502 ELSEAKNHSDIECTD
+502 ELSEAKNRSDIECND
-517 DVTVTQITSDAVNAS
+517 DVTPLQIAVEAIGISGVDNAS
-532 GISDAGHL
+532 HL
-540 TFSMIVSPEA
+540 TFSMIASPEC
-550 EQVHILT
+550 EEVHVQT
-557 NLQAASRALAQVLD
+557 NLQAAARALSQVLD
-571 NARKFTAPAESRQ
+571 NARKFTIPSESRQ
-584 HEKLTDHQ
+584 HEKPTDHQ

-598 ISVSSNRL
+598 ISVSSSRL

-647 SLARRIGGNIMLD
+647 SLARRIGGDIMLD

-674 VNKLAMGAKITKK
+674 VNK

>member
-9 VLFVVLIA
+9 LFFVTLAAVLFT
-17 ALVMSCKEHPVTY
+17 SCGEHHVT
-30 QHVAVDSLINIA
+30 QRHVTVDSLISIA
-42 YQARNYDSII
+42 YQARNYDSIL
-52 SLANLHQQEGSL
+52 SLADLHQQEGTL
-64 SSIEACYW
+64 STIEASYW

-79 MRKMR
+79 QRKIR
-84 MAEMEWKN
+84 MAEIEWKR
-92 AIAQT
+92 AVAQP
-97 IETDA
+97 IESDE
-102 DLAYYAQSA
+102 DLVYYAQSA
-111 NRLVGLLYLK
+111 NRLTGLLYLK
-121 SDYGEAIRVA
+121 AEYGQAIQVA
-131 LPAIR
+131 LPAIQ
-136 LLKIKDYTMNNDYSN
+136 LLKEMGYTKNNDYFN
-151 LLTFMGSCEL
+151 LLTFIGGCEL
-161 KLGHSSDAARNF
+161 KLDQPEEAANNFAQVWKGFQQITKSIHS
-173 SQAWQAYQR
+173 
-182 LTHANHD
+182 

-213 QEALDWTVH
+213 QEALDWTTH
-222 LDDMLQECRQLPGVR
+222 LGNMLQQCRQLPGVR
-237 ESYLDK
+237 DSYIDK

-258 LGKKKE
+258 LGKKEE
-264 AAQSYKAALQTQYAK
+264 AAQSYQFALQTQYAQ

-290 LMAAQRW
+290 LIAAHRW
-297 DEAADNLQVMAEQ
+297 NEAADNLQVMASQ
-310 LATYDFK
+310 LAKYDFK

-330 YLANVKAH
+330 YLANVKAN
-338 RLDSAIAVGT
+338 RLDSAIAVGS
-348 WICQAL
+348 WICEAL
-354 DSAIIW
+354 DSAIVW
-360 QKQDDAAELAT
+360 QKRDDAAELAT
-371 IYETQQKENELMEQR
+371 IYETQQKENELMKQR
-386 SNLSDQRL
+386 SSLSDLRL
-394 LTVYITLVL
+394 LLVYITLVL

-414 HHRSAMRLEKAY
+414 RHRAAVRLEKAY
-426 NELARANTRAEESS
+426 YDLERANVRAEESS

-460 LSGFTQLLTMPDM
+460 LSGFTQLLTMPDIT
-473 KYDKATLDNIKEQIT
+473 YDKATLDNIKEQVT

-502 ELSEAKNHSDIECTD
+502 ELSEAKNHSDIE
-517 DVTVTQITSDAVNAS
+517 VTAQQIASEAIGAS
-532 GISDAGHL
+532 GINDAGHL
-540 TFSMIVSPEA
+540 TFSMIMSPEA
-550 EQVHILT
+550 EKVLIQT
-557 NLQAASRALAQVLD
+557 NLQAAARALSQVLD

-598 ISVSSNRL
+598 ISVSASRL

-647 SLARRIGGNIMLD
+647 SLARRIGGDIMLD

-674 VNKLAMGAKITKK
+674 VNKQAS

>member
-1 MMKLNKTI
+1 MKLTRTI
-9 VLFVVLIA
+9 ILLVALTAVLF
-17 ALVMSCKEHPVTY
+17 MSCKEHHVTHH
-30 QHVAVDSLINIA
+30 HVAVDSLINIA
-42 YQARNYDSII
+42 YQTRNYDSIL
-52 SLANLHQQEGSL
+52 SLADLHQQEGTL

-79 MRKMR
+79 LRKIR
-84 MAEMEWKN
+84 MAEIEWKK
-92 AIAQT
+92 AVAHT
-97 IETDA
+97 IETDE
-102 DLAYYAQSA
+102 DLVFYAQSA
-111 NRLVGLLYLK
+111 NRLAGLLYLK
-121 SDYGEAIRVA
+121 AEYGQVIKVA
-131 LPAIR
+131 LPAIQ
-136 LLKIKDYTMNNDYSN
+136 LLKEKDYTTNNDYFN
-151 LLTFMGSCEL
+151 LLTFMGCCEL
-161 KLGHSSDAARNF
+161 KLDHASGAAHNF
-173 SQAWQAYQR
+173 SQVLKGYQ
-182 LTHANHD
+182 LITQTNHH

-213 QEALDWTVH
+213 SEALEWIDH
-222 LDDMLQECRQLPGVR
+222 LDRMLQECRQLPGVR
-237 ESYLDK
+237 ESYVDK
-243 QWARLCLY
+243 QWARICLY

-258 LGKKKE
+258 LGKKAE
-264 AAQSYKAALQTQYAK
+264 AAKAYQAALKTQYAK

-285 EASNY
+285 EASSY
-290 LMAAQRW
+290 LMTAHRW
-297 DEAADNLQVMAEQ
+297 NEAADNLQVLAAQ
-310 LATYDFK
+310 LATYDFR
-317 MSQETIHTYLLPK
+317 MTQETIHTYLLPK
-330 YLANVKAH
+330 YFANVKAN

-354 DSAIIW
+354 DSAIVW
-360 QKQDDAAELAT
+360 QKHDDAAELAT

-386 SNLSDQRL
+386 SNLSDMRL

-414 HHRSAMRLEKAY
+414 RHRAAVRLEKAY
-426 NELARANTRAEESS
+426 YDLERANMRAEESS

-460 LSGFTQLLTMPDM
+460 LSGYTQLLAMPDM
-473 KYDKATLDNIKEQIT
+473 TYDKATLDNIKEQIT

-502 ELSEAKNHSDIECTD
+502 ELSEAKNRSDIECND
-517 DVTVTQITSDAVNAS
+517 DVTPLQIAVEAIGISGVDNAS
-532 GISDAGHL
+532 HL
-540 TFSMIVSPEA
+540 TFSMIASPEC
-550 EQVHILT
+550 EEVHVQT
-557 NLQAASRALAQVLD
+557 NLQAAARALSQVLD
-571 NARKFTAPAESRQ
+571 NARKFTIPSESRQ
-584 HEKLTDHQ
+584 HEKPTDHQ

-598 ISVSSNRL
+598 ISVSSSRL

-647 SLARRIGGNIMLD
+647 SLARRIGGDIMLD

-674 VNKLAMGAKITKK
+674 VNK

>member
-9 VLFVVLIA
+9 LFFVTLAAVLFT
-17 ALVMSCKEHPVTY
+17 SCGEHHVT
-30 QHVAVDSLINIA
+30 QRHVTVDSLINVA
-42 YQARNYDSII
+42 YQARNYDSIL
-52 SLANLHQQEGSL
+52 SLADLHQQEGTL
-64 SSIEACYW
+64 STIEACYW

-79 MRKMR
+79 QRKIR
-84 MAEMEWKN
+84 MAEIEWKR
-92 AIAQT
+92 AVAQP
-97 IETDA
+97 IESDE
-102 DLAYYAQSA
+102 DLVYYAQSA
-111 NRLVGLLYLK
+111 NRLTGLLYLK
-121 SDYGEAIRVA
+121 AEYGQAIQVA
-131 LPAIR
+131 LPAIQ
-136 LLKIKDYTMNNDYSN
+136 LLKEMGYTKNNDYFN
-151 LLTFMGSCEL
+151 LLTFIGGCEL
-161 KLGHSSDAARNF
+161 KLDQPEEAANNFAQVWKGFQQITKSIHS
-173 SQAWQAYQR
+173 
-182 LTHANHD
+182 

-213 QEALDWTVH
+213 QEALDWTTH
-222 LDDMLQECRQLPGVR
+222 LGNMLQQCRQLPGVR
-237 ESYLDK
+237 DSYIDK

-258 LGKKKE
+258 LGKKEE
-264 AAQSYKAALQTQYAK
+264 AAQSYQFALQTQYAQ

-290 LMAAQRW
+290 LMAAHRW
-297 DEAADNLQVMAEQ
+297 NEAADNLQVLAAQ
-310 LATYDFK
+310 LAKYDFK

-330 YLANVKAH
+330 YLANVKAN
-338 RLDSAIAVGT
+338 RLDSAIAVGS
-348 WICQAL
+348 WICEAL
-354 DSAIIW
+354 DSAIVW
-360 QKQDDAAELAT
+360 QKRDDAAELAT
-371 IYETQQKENELMEQR
+371 IYETQQKENELMKQR
-386 SNLSDQRL
+386 SSLSDLRL

-414 HHRSAMRLEKAY
+414 RHRAAVRLEKAY
-426 NELARANTRAEESS
+426 YDLERANVRAEESS

-460 LSGFTQLLTMPDM
+460 LSGFTQLLTMPDIT
-473 KYDKATLDNIKEQIT
+473 YDKATLDNIKEQVT

-502 ELSEAKNHSDIECTD
+502 ELSEAKNHSDIECND
-517 DVTVTQITSDAVNAS
+517 EVTAQQIASEAIGAS
-532 GISDAGHL
+532 GINDAGHL
-540 TFSMIVSPEA
+540 TFSMIMSPEA
-550 EQVHILT
+550 EKVLIQT
-557 NLQAASRALAQVLD
+557 NLQAAARALSQVLD

-598 ISVSSNRL
+598 ISVSANRM

-647 SLARRIGGNIMLD
+647 SLARRIGGDIMLD

-674 VNKLAMGAKITKK
+674 VNK

>member
-1 MMKLNKTI
+1 MMKLTRTI
-9 VLFVVLIA
+9 ILLVALTAVLF
-17 ALVMSCKEHPVTY
+17 MSCKEHHVTHH
-30 QHVAVDSLINIA
+30 HVAVDSLINIA
-42 YQARNYDSII
+42 YQTRNYDSIL
-52 SLANLHQQEGSL
+52 SLADLHQQEGTL

-79 MRKMR
+79 LRKIR
-84 MAEMEWKN
+84 MAEIEWKK
-92 AIAQT
+92 AVAHT
-97 IETDA
+97 IETDE
-102 DLAYYAQSA
+102 DLVFYAQSA
-111 NRLVGLLYLK
+111 NRLAGLLYLK
-121 SDYGEAIRVA
+121 AEYGQVIKVA
-131 LPAIR
+131 LPAIQ
-136 LLKIKDYTMNNDYSN
+136 LLKEKDYTTNNDYFN
-151 LLTFMGSCEL
+151 LLTFMGCCEL
-161 KLGHSSDAARNF
+161 KLDHASGAAHNF
-173 SQAWQAYQR
+173 SQVLKGYQQI
-182 LTHANHD
+182 TQANHH

-213 QEALDWTVH
+213 SEALEWIDH
-222 LDDMLQECRQLPGVR
+222 LDSMLQECRQLPGVR
-237 ESYLDK
+237 ELYVDK
-243 QWARLCLY
+243 QWARICLY

-258 LGKKKE
+258 LGKKAE
-264 AAQSYKAALQTQYAK
+264 AAKAYQAALKTQYAK

-285 EASNY
+285 EASSY
-290 LMAAQRW
+290 LMTAHRW
-297 DEAADNLQVMAEQ
+297 NEAADNLQVLAAQ
-310 LATYDFK
+310 LATYDFR
-317 MSQETIHTYLLPK
+317 MTQETIHTYLLPK
-330 YLANVKAH
+330 YFANVKAN

-354 DSAIIW
+354 DSAIVW
-360 QKQDDAAELAT
+360 QKHDDAAELAT

-386 SNLSDQRL
+386 SNLSDMRL

-403 VILGFGLFIFF
+403 VILVFGLFIFF
-414 HHRSAMRLEKAY
+414 RHRAAVRLEKAY
-426 NELARANTRAEESS
+426 YDLERANMRAEESS

-460 LSGFTQLLTMPDM
+460 LSGYTQLLAMPDM
-473 KYDKATLDNIKEQIT
+473 TYDKATLDNIKEQIT

-502 ELSEAKNHSDIECTD
+502 ELSEAKNRSDIECND
-517 DVTVTQITSDAVNAS
+517 DVTPLQIAVEAIGISGVDNAS
-532 GISDAGHL
+532 HL
-540 TFSMIVSPEA
+540 TFSMIASPEC
-550 EQVHILT
+550 EEVHVQT
-557 NLQAASRALAQVLD
+557 NLQAAARALSQVLD
-571 NARKFTAPAESRQ
+571 NARKFTIPSESRQ
-584 HEKLTDHQ
+584 HEKPTDHQ

-598 ISVSSNRL
+598 ISVSSSRL

-647 SLARRIGGNIMLD
+647 SLARRIGGDIMLD

-674 VNKLAMGAKITKK
+674 VNK

>member
-1 MMKLNKTI
+1 MKLTRTI
-9 VLFVVLIA
+9 ILLVALTAVLF
-17 ALVMSCKEHPVTY
+17 MSCKEHHVTHH
-30 QHVAVDSLINIA
+30 HVAVDSLINIA
-42 YQARNYDSII
+42 YQTRNYDSIL
-52 SLANLHQQEGSL
+52 SLADLHQQEGTL

-79 MRKMR
+79 LRKIR
-84 MAEMEWKN
+84 MAEIEWKK
-92 AIAQT
+92 AVAHT
-97 IETDA
+97 IETDE
-102 DLAYYAQSA
+102 DLVFYAQSA
-111 NRLVGLLYLK
+111 NRLAGLLYLK
-121 SDYGEAIRVA
+121 AEYGQVIKVA
-131 LPAIR
+131 LPAIQ
-136 LLKIKDYTMNNDYSN
+136 LLKEKDYTTNNDYFN
-151 LLTFMGSCEL
+151 LLTFMGCCEL
-161 KLGHSSDAARNF
+161 KLDHASGAAHNF
-173 SQAWQAYQR
+173 SQVLKGYQQI
-182 LTHANHD
+182 TQANHH

-213 QEALDWTVH
+213 SEALEWIDH
-222 LDDMLQECRQLPGVR
+222 LDSMLQECRQLPGVR
-237 ESYLDK
+237 ELYVDK
-243 QWARLCLY
+243 QWARICLY

-258 LGKKKE
+258 LGKKAE
-264 AAQSYKAALQTQYAK
+264 AAKAYQAALKTQYAK

-285 EASNY
+285 EASSY
-290 LMAAQRW
+290 LMTAHRW
-297 DEAADNLQVMAEQ
+297 NEAADNLQVLAAQ
-310 LATYDFK
+310 LATYDFR
-317 MSQETIHTYLLPK
+317 MTQETIHTYLLPK
-330 YLANVKAH
+330 YFANVKAN

-354 DSAIIW
+354 DSAIVW
-360 QKQDDAAELAT
+360 QKHDDAAELAT

-386 SNLSDQRL
+386 SSLSDLRL

-403 VILGFGLFIFF
+403 VILVFGLFIFF
-414 HHRSAMRLEKAY
+414 RHRAAVRLEKAY
-426 NELARANTRAEESS
+426 YDLERANVRAEESS

-502 ELSEAKNHSDIECTD
+502 ELSEAKNHSDIECND
-517 DVTVTQITSDAVNAS
+517 EVTAQQIASEAVSAS
-532 GISDAGHL
+532 GIDEAGHL
-540 TFSMIVSPEA
+540 TFSIIMSPDVS
-550 EQVHILT
+550 QVTIHT
-557 NLQAASRALAQVLD
+557 NLRASARALSQVLD

-598 ISVSSNRL
+598 ISVSSDRM

-647 SLARRIGGNIMLD
+647 SLARRIGGDIMLD

-674 VNKLAMGAKITKK
+674 VNKQAS

>member
-1 MMKLNKTI
+1 MKLNKTI
-9 VLFVVLIA
+9 VLFVTLA
-17 ALVMSCKEHPVTY
+17 AMLFTSCGEHHVT
-30 QHVAVDSLINIA
+30 QRHVTVDSLINVA
-42 YQARNYDSII
+42 YQARNYDSIL
-52 SLANLHQQEGSL
+52 SLADLHQQEGTL
-64 SSIEACYW
+64 STIEACYW

-79 MRKMR
+79 QRKIR
-84 MAEMEWKN
+84 MAEIEWKR
-92 AIAQT
+92 AVAQP
-97 IETDA
+97 IESDE
-102 DLAYYAQSA
+102 DLVYYAQSA
-111 NRLVGLLYLK
+111 NRLTGLLYLK
-121 SDYGEAIRVA
+121 AEYGQAIQVA
-131 LPAIR
+131 LPAIQ
-136 LLKIKDYTMNNDYSN
+136 LLKEMGYTKNNDYFN
-151 LLTFMGSCEL
+151 LLTFIGGCEL
-161 KLGHSSDAARNF
+161 KLDQPEEAANNFAQVWKGFQQITKSIHS
-173 SQAWQAYQR
+173 
-182 LTHANHD
+182 

-213 QEALDWTVH
+213 QEALDWTTH
-222 LDDMLQECRQLPGVR
+222 LGNMLQQCRQLPGVR
-237 ESYLDK
+237 DSYIDK

-258 LGKKKE
+258 LGKKEE
-264 AAQSYKAALQTQYAK
+264 AAQSYQFALQTQYAQ

-290 LMAAQRW
+290 LIAAHRW
-297 DEAADNLQVMAEQ
+297 NEAADNLQVMASQ
-310 LATYDFK
+310 LAKYDFK

-330 YLANVKAH
+330 YLANVKAN
-338 RLDSAIAVGT
+338 RLDSAIAVGS
-348 WICQAL
+348 WICEAL
-354 DSAIIW
+354 DSAIVW
-360 QKQDDAAELAT
+360 QKRDDAAELAT
-371 IYETQQKENELMEQR
+371 IYETQQKENELMKQR
-386 SNLSDQRL
+386 SSLSDLRL
-394 LTVYITLVL
+394 LLVYITLVL

-414 HHRSAMRLEKAY
+414 RHRAAVRLEKAY
-426 NELARANTRAEESS
+426 YDLERANVRAEESS

-460 LSGFTQLLTMPDM
+460 LSGFTQLLTMPDIT
-473 KYDKATLDNIKEQIT
+473 YDKATLDNIKEQVT

-502 ELSEAKNHSDIECTD
+502 ELSEAKNHSDIECND
-517 DVTVTQITSDAVNAS
+517 EVTAQQIASEAIGAS
-532 GISDAGHL
+532 GINDAGHL
-540 TFSMIVSPEA
+540 TFSMIMSPEA
-550 EQVHILT
+550 EKVLIQT
-557 NLQAASRALAQVLD
+557 NLQAAARALSQVLD

-598 ISVSSNRL
+598 ISVSANRM

-647 SLARRIGGNIMLD
+647 SLARRIGGDIMLD

-674 VNKLAMGAKITKK
+674 VNKQES

>member
-1 MMKLNKTI
+1 MKLTRTI
-9 VLFVVLIA
+9 ILLVALTAVLF
-17 ALVMSCKEHPVTY
+17 MSCKEHHVTHH
-30 QHVAVDSLINIA
+30 HVAVDSLINIA
-42 YQARNYDSII
+42 YQTRNYDSIL
-52 SLANLHQQEGSL
+52 SLADLHQQEGTL

-79 MRKMR
+79 LRKIR
-84 MAEMEWKN
+84 MAEIEWKK
-92 AIAQT
+92 AVAHT
-97 IETDA
+97 IETDE
-102 DLAYYAQSA
+102 DLVFYAQSA
-111 NRLVGLLYLK
+111 NRLAGLLYLK
-121 SDYGEAIRVA
+121 AEYGQVIKVA
-131 LPAIR
+131 LPAIQ
-136 LLKIKDYTMNNDYSN
+136 LLKEKDYTTNNDYFN
-151 LLTFMGSCEL
+151 LLTFMGCCEL
-161 KLGHSSDAARNF
+161 KLDHASGAAHNF
-173 SQAWQAYQR
+173 SQVLKGYQQI
-182 LTHANHD
+182 TQANHH

-206 YIQTGHY
+206 YIQTEHY
-213 QEALDWTVH
+213 SEALEWIDY
-222 LDDMLQECRQLPGVR
+222 LDSMLQECRQLPGVR
-237 ESYLDK
+237 ELYVDK
-243 QWARLCLY
+243 QWARICLY

-258 LGKKKE
+258 LGKKAE
-264 AAQSYKAALQTQYAK
+264 AAKAYQAALKTQYAK

-285 EASNY
+285 EASSY
-290 LMAAQRW
+290 LMTAHRW
-297 DEAADNLQVMAEQ
+297 NEAADNLQVLAAQ
-310 LATYDFK
+310 LATYDFR
-317 MSQETIHTYLLPK
+317 MTQETIHTYLLPK
-330 YLANVKAH
+330 YFANVKAN

-354 DSAIIW
+354 DSAIVW
-360 QKQDDAAELAT
+360 QKHDDAGELAT

-386 SNLSDQRL
+386 SNLSDMRL

-414 HHRSAMRLEKAY
+414 RHRAAVRLEKAY
-426 NELARANTRAEESS
+426 YDLERANMRAEESS

-460 LSGFTQLLTMPDM
+460 LSGYTQLLAMPDM
-473 KYDKATLDNIKEQIT
+473 TYDKATLDNIKEQIT

-502 ELSEAKNHSDIECTD
+502 ELSEAKNRSDIECND
-517 DVTVTQITSDAVNAS
+517 DVTPLQIAVEAIGISGVDNAS
-532 GISDAGHL
+532 HL
-540 TFSMIVSPEA
+540 TFSMIASPEC
-550 EQVHILT
+550 EEVHVQT
-557 NLQAASRALAQVLD
+557 NLQAAARALSQVLD
-571 NARKFTAPAESRQ
+571 NARKFTIPSESRQ
-584 HEKLTDHQ
+584 HEKPTDHQ

-598 ISVSSNRL
+598 ISVSSSRL

-647 SLARRIGGNIMLD
+647 SLARRIGGDIMLD

-674 VNKLAMGAKITKK
+674 VNK

>member
-1 MMKLNKTI
+1 MKLTKTI

-17 ALVMSCKEHPVTY
+17 ALFISCKEQRVTP

-42 YQARNYDSII
+42 YQARNYDSIL
-52 SLANLHQQEGSL
+52 SLATLHQQEGTL

-79 MRKMR
+79 LRKMR
-84 MAEMEWKN
+84 MAEIEWKH
-92 AIAQT
+92 AVAQP
-97 IETDA
+97 IETDE
-102 DLAYYAQSA
+102 DLVFYAQSA
-111 NRLVGLLYLK
+111 NRLAGLLYLK
-121 SDYGEAIRVA
+121 ADYAEVIRVA

-136 LLKIKDYTMNNDYSN
+136 LLEEKHYTMNNDYSN
-151 LLTFMGSCEL
+151 LLTFVGSCEL
-161 KLGHSSDAARNF
+161 KLGHPADAARNYD
-173 SQAWQAYQR
+173 QAWQAYQQI
-182 LTHANHD
+182 TQANYN

-213 QEALDWTVH
+213 QDALDWTTH
-222 LDDMLQECRQLPGVR
+222 LGNMLQQCRQLPGVR
-237 ESYLDK
+237 DAYIDK

-258 LGKKKE
+258 LGKKEE
-264 AAQSYKAALQTQYAK
+264 AAQSYQLALQTQYAK

-290 LMAAQRW
+290 LMAAHRW
-297 DEAADNLQVMAEQ
+297 NEAADNLQVLAAQ
-310 LATYDFK
+310 LAKYDFK

-330 YLANVKAH
+330 YLANVKAN
-338 RLDSAIAVGT
+338 RLDSAIAVGS
-348 WICQAL
+348 WICEAL
-354 DSAIIW
+354 DSAIVW
-360 QKQDDAAELAT
+360 QKRDDAAELAT
-371 IYETQQKENELMEQR
+371 IYETQQKENELMKQR
-386 SNLSDQRL
+386 SSLSDLRL

-414 HHRSAMRLEKAY
+414 RHRAAVRLEKAY
-426 NELARANTRAEESS
+426 YDLERANIRAEESS

-473 KYDKATLDNIKEQIT
+473 KYDEATLSNIKDQIT

-502 ELSEAKNHSDIECTD
+502 ELSEAKNHSDIECND
-517 DVTVTQITSDAVNAS
+517 EVTAQQIASEAIGAS
-532 GISDAGHL
+532 GINDAGHL
-540 TFSMIVSPEA
+540 TFSMIMSPEA
-550 EQVHILT
+550 EKVLIQT
-557 NLQAASRALAQVLD
+557 NLQAAARALSQVLD

-598 ISVSSNRL
+598 ISVSSNRM

-647 SLARRIGGNIMLD
+647 SLARRIGGDIMLD

-674 VNKLAMGAKITKK
+674 VNNQTS